1 MEAARGCGACIYG
14 VVGAPGGALAELA
27 DIAILVEPPPDL
39 RTPLVE
45 SFQAVVWHA
54 LVSHP
59 GLAVKQ
65 GHWESL
71 ADRGQPVNR
80 KAAVFLDRDGVL
92 NELVA
97 DPASGAAES
106 PLEVE
111 QARLIP
117 GAAAAAASLARAGF
131 LLVCV
136 SNQPAAAKGR
146 VPVGQLLAVHAR
158 VTELLAREGVTLA
171 ASRLCLHHEQGVVA
185 GLAGSC
191 TCRKP
196 APGMLLDAAAALGL
210 EMGSSWMVGDTDA
223 DILAG
228 RAAGC
233 RTLLIL
239 NPASIHKRLRGV
251 NADIAADCLADG
263 ALELLH
269 RRSETFVKM

>member
-1 MEAARGCGACIYG
+1 
-14 VVGAPGGALAELA
+14 V
-27 DIAILVEPPPDL
+27 
-39 RTPLVE
+39 
-45 SFQAVVWHA
+45 
-54 LVSHP
+54 
-59 GLAVKQ
+59 
-65 GHWESL
+65 
-71 ADRGQPVNR
+71 

-111 QARLIP
+111 QVRLMP
-117 GAAAAAASLARAGF
+117 GAAAAAARLARAGF

-136 SNQPAAAKGR
+136 SNQPAAAKGK
-146 VPVGQLLAVHAR
+146 VPIAQLLAVHER

-171 ASRLCLHHEQGVVA
+171 ASRLCLHHEQGVA
-185 GLAGSC
+185 SGLAGPC

-210 EMGSSWMVGDTDA
+210 DMGSSWMVGDTDA

-239 NPASIHKRLRGV
+239 NPASFHKRLQGV
-251 NADIAADCLADG
+251 NPDIMADQLASG
-263 ALELLH
+263 AHELLQ
-269 RRSETFVKM
+269 RRSETFVKN